1 MANNMRF
8 CLSFRRKKQYVKT
21 YVKNCSYYIINMV
34 TIQLQSNKARDSF
47 NVTLLSDTHTLKIQY
62 EYTQTQCDEGA
73 RDAIDISYMGIAFYI
88 LF

>member
-1 MANNMRF
+1 M
-8 CLSFRRKKQYVKT
+8 SFRRKKQYVKT

-62 EYTQTQCDEGA
+62 EYSHSSVGVAKEGNIKRA
-73 RDAIDISYMGIAFYI
+73 PGLI
-88 LF
+88 